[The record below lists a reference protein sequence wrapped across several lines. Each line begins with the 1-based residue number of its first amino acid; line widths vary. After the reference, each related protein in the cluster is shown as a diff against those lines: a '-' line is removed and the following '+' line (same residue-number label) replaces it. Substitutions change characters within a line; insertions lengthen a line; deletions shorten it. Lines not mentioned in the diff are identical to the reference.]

1 MQALTNQRNRHVT
14 HELEDSPLVSV
25 IMPARNAALTLPA
38 TLRSLERQTYEHWE
52 LLITDDGST
61 DETTQT
67 VHHWAASIPQRT
79 TVLKASGVGPSAAR
93 NLAADG
99 AQGSLIAFLDADD
112 IWHAEKLAEQ
122 VQALISDP
130 HLVGVT
136 CDYAIVDGPSGQIR
150 KHITFDWSDKSFDRW
165 IVMEGVGPALCST
178 LLVRATQF
186 HEVGGFD
193 PDLWNLEDVDL
204 ALRLL
209 APRSIGFV
217 PSTLCDYIIQQH
229 QNHQQM
235 TTVATAVRILI
246 SKPPFSNDHRLARRL
261 QTNLHLLETLRSFR
275 RRRSPRQ
282 LGELLR
288 VWLHAPI
295 TVTRTIIR
303 TATR

>member
-1 MQALTNQRNRHVT
+1 MT

-38 TLRSLERQTYEHWE
+38 TLRSLERQTYENWE

-67 VHHWAASIPQRT
+67 VQHWAASIPQRT
-79 TVLKASGVGPSAAR
+79 TVLRASGVGPSAAR
-93 NLAADG
+93 NLAAEG

-112 IWHAEKLAEQ
+112 IWHVEKVAEQ
-122 VQALISDP
+122 VQALRANP

-136 CDYAIVDGPSGQIR
+136 CDYAIVDSESGQTR
-150 KHITFDWSDKSFDRW
+150 KTITFDWSDKSFEKW

-178 LLVRATQF
+178 LLVRAKQF

-193 PDLWNLEDVDL
+193 PDLWNLEDVDI

-217 PSTLCDYIIQQH
+217 PRTLCDYMIQQH

-235 TTVATAVRILI
+235 TTVARAVQILI
-246 SKPPFSNDHRLARRL
+246 GKPPFAHDHRLARRL
-261 QTNLHLLETLRSFR
+261 QTNLRLLETVRSFR
-275 RRRSPRQ
+275 MRRSPRQ
-282 LGELLR
+282 LGDLLR

>member
-1 MQALTNQRNRHVT
+1 VT

-25 IMPARNAALTLPA
+25 VIPARNAALTLPA
-38 TLRSLERQTYEHWE
+38 TLRSLERQTYETWE

-61 DETTQT
+61 DETTQA
-67 VHHWAASIPQRT
+67 VQHWAATVSQRT
-79 TVLKASGVGPSAAR
+79 TVLKASGSGPSAAR
-93 NLAADG
+93 NLAAEG

-112 IWHAEKLAEQ
+112 IWHAEKLAAQ
-122 VQALISDP
+122 VQALRTNP

-136 CDYAIVDGPSGQIR
+136 CNYAIVDSANGQSR
-150 KHITFDWSDKSFDRW
+150 KKIAFDWSDKSFDRW

-178 LLVRATQF
+178 LLVRTEQF
-186 HEVGGFD
+186 EKAGGFD

-204 ALRLL
+204 ALRLQ

-217 PSTLCDYIIQQH
+217 PRTLCDYRIQQH

-235 TTVATAVRILI
+235 ITVGTAVQILI
-246 SKPPFSNDHRLARRL
+246 SKPPFSNHHRLARRL
-261 QTNLHLLETLRSFR
+261 QANLRLLETVRSFR

-282 LGELLR
+282 VGDLLR

>member
-1 MQALTNQRNRHVT
+1 VI

-38 TLRSLERQTYEHWE
+38 TLRSLERQTYENWE
-52 LLITDDGST
+52 LLITDDGSA
-61 DETTQT
+61 DETAQT
-67 VHHWAASIPQRT
+67 VQHWAANIPQRT
-79 TVLKASGVGPSAAR
+79 TVLKASGIGPSAAR
-93 NLAADG
+93 NLAAEG

-112 IWHAEKLAEQ
+112 IWHTEKLTEQ
-122 VQALISDP
+122 VQALRANP

-136 CDYAIVDGPSGQIR
+136 CNYAIVDGASLRTR
-150 KHITFDWSDKSFDRW
+150 KKINFDWSDKSFERW

-178 LLVRATQF
+178 LLVRAKQF

-204 ALRLL
+204 ALRLR
-209 APRSIGFV
+209 APIAIGFV
-217 PSTLCDYIIQQH
+217 PRTLCDYIIQQH

-235 TTVATAVRILI
+235 ATVATAVQILI
-246 SKPPFSNDHRLARRL
+246 SKPPFSNHHRLARRL
-261 QTNLHLLETLRSFR
+261 LINLRLLETVRRFR

-282 LGELLR
+282 LGDLIG
-288 VWLHAPI
+288 VWIHAPI